1 MPEEQVTVTKPAPFI
16 EAAGT
21 ILTEKL
27 MEQLGPTGAIDYSSF
42 YEIDPETGKPIQVAE
57 ETALQEGAYKS
68 AAGLG
73 SLLGPDAYKPYMS
86 PYQEE
91 VIKAT
96 EAGLERQK
104 AKAMRDLSAQAIGA
118 GAFGGAREGV
128 ARGEYLAAQDVAAQ
142 QALAQLRQAGFESAQ
157 QQALQQLA
165 ASQGLGQYQQQ
176 MGLAQQAQQQAIIDA
191 ANLAAQQ
198 EAFGGQQQ
206 LGFVGQQLTGL
217 MGGYPAQSTFQT
229 TTTPPPSPLSQAL
242 GIGAGLAGI
251 GGQLGLFG

>member
-1 MPEEQVTVTKPAPFI
+1 MPEETITTTKPAPFI

-27 MEQLGPTGAIDYSSF
+27 MEQLAPGAAIDYSSF
-42 YEIDPETGKPIQVAE
+42 YEVDPATGKPIQVAG

-73 SLLGPDAYKPYMS
+73 SLLGPDAYKQYMS

-104 AKAMRDLSAQAIGA
+104 AKAMRDLSAQAVGA

-157 QQALQQLA
+157 QQALNQLTA
-165 ASQGLGQYQQQ
+165 AQGLGQYQQQ

-191 ANLAAQQ
+191 AAQLEREQ
-198 EAFGGQQQ
+198 AFAPQQQ
-206 LGFVGQQLTGL
+206 IGFVGQQLTGL

-229 TTTPPPSPLSQAL
+229 TTTPPPSPLASAL

-251 GGQLGLFG
+251 GGSLGLFG

>member
-42 YEIDPETGKPIQVAE
+42 YEIDPETGKPIQVAK

-157 QQALQQLA
+157 QQALNQLTA
-165 ASQGLGQYQQQ
+165 AQGLGQYQQQ

-191 ANLAAQQ
+191 AAQLEREQ
-198 EAFGGQQQ
+198 AFAPQQQ

-229 TTTPPPSPLSQAL
+229 TTTPPPSPLASAL

-251 GGQLGLFG
+251 GGSLGLFG

>member
-1 MPEEQVTVTKPAPFI
+1 MPEETVTVTKPAPFI

-42 YEIDPETGKPIQVAE
+42 YEIDPATGKPIRVAE

-73 SLLGPDAYKPYMS
+73 SLLGPTAYQQFMS

-157 QQALQQLA
+157 QQALNQLA

-191 ANLAAQQ
+191 AAQLEREQ
-198 EAFGGQQQ
+198 AFAPQQQ
-206 LGFVGQQLTGL
+206 IGFVGQQLTGL

>member
-27 MEQLGPTGAIDYSSF
+27 MEQLGPAGVIDYSKF
-42 YEIDPETGKPIQVAE
+42 APEVAA
-57 ETALQEGAYKS
+57 ETALQEQAYKS

-73 SLLGPDAYKPYMS
+73 SLLGPDAYKEYMS

-157 QQALQQLA
+157 QQALNQLTA
-165 ASQGLGQYQQQ
+165 AQGLGQYQQQ

-191 ANLAAQQ
+191 AAQLEREQ
-198 EAFGGQQQ
+198 AFAPQQQ

-229 TTTPPPSPLSQAL
+229 TTTPPPSPLASAL

-251 GGQLGLFG
+251 GGSLGLFG